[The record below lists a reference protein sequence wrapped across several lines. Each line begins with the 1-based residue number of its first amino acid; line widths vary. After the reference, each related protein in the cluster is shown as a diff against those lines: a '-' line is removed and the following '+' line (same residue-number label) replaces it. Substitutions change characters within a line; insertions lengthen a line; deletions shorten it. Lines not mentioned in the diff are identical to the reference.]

1 MANGVYLHE
10 APTPGRNRG
19 RGRLVSGSVGVGLQG
34 PASCLAPAPPSRR
47 GICFHLALFTLQH
60 AGCLRSADPSPQLL
74 TGADE
79 VLDRWL

>member
-1 MANGVYLHE
+1 MVNDVYLHE
-10 APTPGRNRG
+10 AQTPGRNRG
-19 RGRLVSGSVGVGLQG
+19 PVGLLVEVQVWDCRDVR
-34 PASCLAPAPPSRR
+34 ASTAPPPPSRS

-60 AGCLRSADPSPQLL
+60 PGCLRSTDPSPQLL